1 MYTKENIVSVIFS
14 DKDRANLTVKYR
26 NGSTNQIIPFAVE
39 YNPESNQIKELESWG
54 WTYDR
59 IVDSLAEDRLAYQR
73 AINKI
78 VDDRVN
84 MQLKDIMSKMKKS
97 NETYLQKLRNERNVE
112 LQKLEESKNSE
123 LQKIKESRNSE
134 LKKIRIEREA
144 ELEKLKKSRLS
155 ELKKLKQ
162 SRDSELTKLKE
173 SKDSELKKIKN
184 EQKKIKTNIAQKD
197 REIDQLSKDKS
208 DILDQLAETKKEQ
221 ITFFENWV
229 NDTLLMNTE
238 PEALFKFK
246 LAFFEI
252 EQIKKTDSNF
262 KRRLR
267 KAKSVIECFSILNEI
282 YVEPPKS

>member
-1 MYTKENIVSVIFS
+1 MYTKDNIRSVIFS
-14 DKDRANLTVKYR
+14 DKDRENL
-26 NGSTNQIIPFAVE
+26 QIKFVIGDELLKVAIPYDVE
-39 YNPESNQIKELESWG
+39 SKQVKELEEWG
-54 WTYDR
+54 WTYDN
-59 IVDSLAEDRLAYQR
+59 IVEALAEDRLGYQR
-73 AINKI
+73 AVNQL
-78 VDDRVN
+78 VDERVN
-84 MQLKDIMSKMKKS
+84 IKLKEVMSKMKKS
-97 NETYLQKLRNERNVE
+97 NETYLQKLRKERDTE
-112 LQKLEESKNSE
+112 
-123 LQKIKESRNSE
+123 I
-134 LKKIRIEREA
+134 
-144 ELEKLKKSRLS
+144 
-155 ELKKLKQ
+155 KKLK
-162 SRDSELTKLKE
+162 SARETEILKIKN

-282 YVEPPKS
+282 YVEPTKS